1 MAAETETH
9 IAIRKIRVVFVDDE
23 PQIIRLVERMN
34 LGDPRHEFI
43 ATTEPREALS
53 EVLSGRADVLVTDLN
68 MPEMDGFELIE
79 RARRYDPLLPI
90 IALTA
95 RSAETEVQITCLQR
109 GASYFLAKPF
119 DNETLLTAVD
129 TFYEGAAAHREEQSL
144 LGSVTRSRDFLNSV
158 LDNTLDLIFARD
170 LEGRYILA
178 NQAYEKL
185 LGLPRNKILGKTAD
199 EVLPPMTAEQT
210 VARDREVIGTNG
222 RVEGELRMPLRDGM
236 HIFSDIRF
244 PLRDDR
250 DRIIAVCGIVRD
262 ITTSKRIQR
271 AVEEKSVFLQTL
283 IDTIPN
289 PVYYKDTDG
298 YYLGCN
304 RAFCLLFGRS
314 REEIV
319 GKAVFDIAD
328 MDLATVYHEM
338 DQELLKSPDAPQI
351 YENPVKDA
359 SGRIRSMVYNK
370 AIFRKRDGQV
380 GGIVGV
386 MVDVTERKVA
396 EEKLRE
402 SETRHRALIESIPAV
417 TYTAEFGPERH
428 LTFVSSQVETV
439 LGYSRTEFMAE
450 PALWTERIH
459 HEDRSRV
466 LEGLRQAA
474 DRRWPFSDEYRMQR
488 ADGQTIWVQ
497 DEAMPVRDE
506 DNLLLFYQGVL
517 HDVTARRQAEEALR
531 TFRAALDS
539 SADAVFLI
547 DRETM
552 TVADA
557 NDTACASLGYSRPDR
572 LASGPEA
579 VKPGFTAEELRA
591 EFDRITDNG
600 GPGVLETVHRRK
612 DGYEFPVE
620 VRVRRWRTR
629 GADIFVSV
637 ARDITERRKAE
648 EQMRQLNQRLE
659 LLSIFPENN
668 PNIVLRVDL
677 SGNITYAN
685 PTAGEWCKAQ
695 GTSSRDLAQLFPADF
710 HKLLDR
716 AVATRETMEAQTTH
730 AGRYYEVKLRAFP
743 DLEACL
749 VTVTDI
755 TELKR
760 VSIEREMYYQAFQ
773 HAIHG
778 VCITDTEGRMTH
790 VNRAITELYGYPP
803 EELIGEN
810 PRMLNPGRQVYL
822 DLGIGG
828 GEYEALFREL
838 WESITDPERGFWEGD
853 LANRKRDGSIAWVHI
868 FISAIRDDAG
878 STVGYVG
885 MPMDVTERRQKE
897 FEIRLECYRAIT
909 EIAETRDNET
919 GIHLRRVSAF
929 AGLIA
934 RHLGMPRKF
943 VEDIEIFAPL
953 HDIGKV
959 GITDSILL
967 APRKLTDDEFEI
979 MKTHATLGWKIVRNR
994 PTLEMAADIAHS
1006 HHERW
1011 DGTGYP
1017 QGLAGEAIPLSA
1029 RIVSVADVY
1038 DALRSERPYKK
1049 PWAHADIVDL
1059 IKAGS
1064 GTQFDPKVVRAF
1076 LSLER
1081 LFDRISA
1088 EHPD

>member
-1 MAAETETH
+1 MAAETERH
-9 IAIRKIRVVFVDDE
+9 IAVRRVRVVFVDDE
-23 PQIIRLVERMN
+23 PQITRLVLRMN
-34 LGDPRHEFI
+34 MDDPRHEFVV
-43 ATTEPREALS
+43 TTEPTEALA
-53 EVLSGRADVLVTDLN
+53 EVLSGRTDVLVTDLN
-68 MPEMDGFELIE
+68 MPGMDGFALIE
-79 RARRYDPLLPI
+79 RARRHDPLLPI

-95 RSAETEVQITCLQR
+95 RSAETEVQIQCLQR
-109 GASYFLAKPF
+109 GANYFLAKPF

-129 TFYEGAAAHREEQSL
+129 TFYEGAAAHREEQTL

-158 LDNTLDLIFARD
+158 LDNTLDLVFARD
-170 LEGRYILA
+170 LQGRYILA

-185 LGLPRNKILGKTAD
+185 LGLKRNEILGRTAH
-199 EVLPPMTAEQT
+199 EVLPEMTAEQT
-210 VARDREVIGTNG
+210 VARDREVLGTGG
-222 RVEGELRMPLRDGM
+222 RVEGELRMPLRHGM
-236 HIFSDIRF
+236 HVFSDIRF
-244 PLRDDR
+244 PLRDEQG
-250 DRIIAVCGIVRD
+250 RIIAVCGIVRD

-289 PVYYKDTDG
+289 PVFYKDTDG
-298 YYLGCN
+298 AYLGCN
-304 RAFCLLFGRS
+304 RAFCQLFGRR

-319 GKAVFDIAD
+319 GKAVFDIAE
-328 MDLATVYHEM
+328 MELATVYHEM
-338 DQELLKSPDAPQI
+338 DRELLASPDAPQA

-359 SGRIRSMVYNK
+359 EGRIRSMVYNK
-370 AIFRKRDGQV
+370 ATFRRRDGQV

-402 SETRHRALIESIPAV
+402 AETRQRALIESIPAV
-417 TYTAEFGPERH
+417 TYTAEFGRERQ
-428 LTFVSSQVETV
+428 LTFVSRQVETV
-439 LGYSRTEFMAE
+439 LGYTRREIMGA
-450 PALWTERIH
+450 PGLWTERIH
-459 HEDRSRV
+459 PDDRGRV
-466 LEGLRQAA
+466 LEGLRQSAE
-474 DRRWPFSDEYRMQR
+474 RNWPFSDEYRMRR
-488 ADGQTIWVQ
+488 ADGRTIWVQ

-552 TVADA
+552 RFVDA
-557 NDTACASLGYSRPDR
+557 NDTACGSLGYSRKSLLD
-572 LASGPEA
+572 ASPHA
-579 VKPGFTAEELRA
+579 VKPAFTDEELRA
-591 EFDRITDNG
+591 EFDRITANG
-600 GPGVLETVHRRK
+600 DAGMLETVHRRK
-612 DGYEFPVE
+612 DGFEFPVE

-629 GADIFVSV
+629 EADIYVSV

-648 EQMRQLNQRLE
+648 EEMRQLNQRLE

-677 SGNITYAN
+677 DGRITYAN
-685 PTAGEWCKAQ
+685 PAAGEWCQAQ
-695 GTSSRDLAQLFPADF
+695 GVSSRELAHLFPPDF
-710 HKLLDR
+710 RERLDR
-716 AVATRETMEAQTTH
+716 AVATRETDEAQTTL
-730 AGRYYEVKLRAFP
+730 AGRHYEVKLRAFP

-778 VCITDTEGRMTH
+778 VCITDTEGRLTH

-810 PRMLNPGRQVYL
+810 LRILNPGRAAYL
-822 DLGIGG
+822 DLGIGER
-828 GEYEALFREL
+828 EYEALFGGL
-838 WESITDPERGFWEGD
+838 WESITDPARGFWEGD
-853 LANRKRDGSIAWVHI
+853 LANRKRDGSIVWVHI

-878 STVGYVG
+878 AVVGYVG

-919 GIHLRRVSAF
+919 GMHLRRVSAF

-959 GITDSILL
+959 GISDSILL
-967 APRKLTDDEFEI
+967 APRKLTDEEFEI
-979 MKTHATLGWKIVRNR
+979 MKTHATLGWKIIRNR

-1049 PWAHADIVDL
+1049 PWAHADILDL
-1059 IKAGS
+1059 VKAGS